1 MRKTFGVLT
10 FQLFYPCKLFEI
22 ITDRN
27 VYGLYLI
34 GCQKQ
39 RFTHKPSKP
48 THVYVG
54 SNVSLEWRYCQP
66 SHFQLYEVAFGLWTS
81 SPGFLSQKLVA
92 VSRTGVIQ
100 VRGGYES
107 LVSWAGNLT
116 SSHAVFVLYHVQS
129 SDKNKV
135 FGIHVEY
142 SGTNSPLI
150 DTVQLQVETKRK

>member
-1 MRKTFGVLT
+1 M
-10 FQLFYPCKLFEI
+10 
-22 ITDRN
+22 
-27 VYGLYLI
+27 
-34 GCQKQ
+34 
-39 RFTHKPSKP
+39 
-48 THVYVG
+48 G

-81 SPGFLSQKLVA
+81 SPGFLSKKLVA
-92 VSRTGVIQ
+92 VSGTGVIQ

-142 SGTNSPLI
+142 SHTNSPLI